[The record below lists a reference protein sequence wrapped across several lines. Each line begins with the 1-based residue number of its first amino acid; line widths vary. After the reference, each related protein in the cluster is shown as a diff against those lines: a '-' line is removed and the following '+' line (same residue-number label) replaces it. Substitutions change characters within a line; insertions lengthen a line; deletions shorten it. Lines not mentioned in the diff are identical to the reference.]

1 MEENWGVIGH
11 EKNIQL
17 LDWGLKNDKLA
28 HAYFFSGLPNLGK
41 TLVAEE
47 FAKRILGTQNAWNLD
62 VHKLELDEEEH
73 QEISIEQAQEWRRLL
88 FLKPL
93 SGKRKIGIIYGA
105 ENLNEESSNA
115 LLKIIE
121 EPAEGTIILIIAS
134 GSEVVLPTI
143 ISRSQV
149 LKFLPVNEKTILK
162 ALSGKIKN
170 QDLAKEC
177 ARLSSGRPGL
187 AITLAENRKF
197 FNNVKSYKD
206 LAENILQKDAV
217 NFWPRQEKMF
227 KRQEN
232 FIGKSRE
239 ALAVID
245 QLEILLRD
253 LLLQEYDLK
262 STGVRVAHFSSN
274 VERAFEIIDKA
285 KVDLENNIQPKLIL
299 ENLFINLL

>member
-17 LDWGLKNDKLA
+17 LDWSLKNDKLA

-47 FAKRILGTQNAWNLD
+47 FAKKILGTQNAWNLD
-62 VHKLELDEEEH
+62 VHKLELNEEEH
-73 QEISIEQAQEWRRLL
+73 QEITIEQAQEWRRLL

-93 SGKRKIGIIYGA
+93 SGKKKIGIIYGA

-134 GSEVVLPTI
+134 GSGVVLPTI
-143 ISRSQV
+143 ISRSQI
-149 LKFLPVNEKTILK
+149 LKFLPVKEETILT
-162 ALSGKIKN
+162 ALLQKIKN
-170 QDLAKEC
+170 EDLAKEC
-177 ARLSSGRPGL
+177 VELSAGRPGL
-187 AITLAENRKF
+187 ALRLAENKKF
-197 FNNVKSYKD
+197 FNSVKSYKD
-206 LAENILQKDAV
+206 LAENILQKDAI

-239 ALAVID
+239 AYAVVE

-253 LLLQEYDLK
+253 SLLQEYNLK
-262 STGVRVAHFSSN
+262 STSTQAKSFPSN
-274 VERAFEIIDKA
+274 IERAIGVINKA
-285 KVDLENNIQPKLIL
+285 KVDLESNIQPKLIL
-299 ENLFINLL
+299 ENLFINL